1 MVKQGVV
8 LLEVKE
14 GELGKDCGEELEFA
28 GVALRGG
35 EVVSWGEEGFGDA
48 YELLDEFGEFGV
60 VGGEGLGVFVGV
72 EIQLIDVDKPWHDQ
86 VVELVVNFIR

>member
-1 MVKQGVV
+1 MGHLLVKLIYLPLKILHHGLKGLQVLVVKQGVV

-35 EVVSWGEEGFGDA
+35 EVVS
-48 YELLDEFGEFGV
+48 
-60 VGGEGLGVFVGV
+60 
-72 EIQLIDVDKPWHDQ
+72 
-86 VVELVVNFIR
+86 